1 MGSTTKRDSWDSD
14 PLWGDA
20 RERVRGEVQAAFKP
34 KPQTCPQCGR
44 TEETAARNCPHCGAS
59 YVFTQ
64 QRGLS
69 RRARLALGAS
79 ITLLVVGITGAL
91 IIFVP
96 KIGDSKRENAARDRA
111 AEAAFVKGETA
122 RLTRDQAPRR
132 ARSNAAAPSAVLADL
147 ERSITGDAKAR
158 RAAGT
163 LRVPVK
169 SVQCTRVATGPLATG
184 PRGGYDCLAVT
195 SYVRSNGDNQAGT
208 LGYPFWAVVDF
219 KNRTYTWCKVNR
231 KPGERGVQS
240 KEPIVPVA
248 PACQIKPND

>member
-1 MGSTTKRDSWDSD
+1 VSSSTKRDSWDSD
-14 PLWGDA
+14 PVWGDA

-34 KPQTCPQCGR
+34 KPQTCPSCGR

-59 YVFTQ
+59 YVFTR
-64 QRGLS
+64 QRGPS
-69 RRARLALGAS
+69 KRARVAIGAS
-79 ITLLVVGITGAL
+79 IALLVAGITVAL

-96 KIGDSKRENAARDRA
+96 KIGESKRENAARDRA
-111 AEAAFVKGETA
+111 AEAAFVKSETA
-122 RLTRDQAPRR
+122 RLTREQAPHR
-132 ARSNAAAPSAVLADL
+132 ARSSAAAPSAVVADL
-147 ERSITGDAKAR
+147 QRSIATDVKAR

-163 LRVPVK
+163 LTVPIK
-169 SVQCTRVATGPLATG
+169 TVQCTRIALGPLATG

-195 SYVRSNGDNQAGT
+195 SYVSSNGDNKAGA

-219 KNRTYTWCKVNR
+219 KKRTYTWCKVNP

-240 KEPIVPVA
+240 KEPIVPVV